1 MIVTTDEYLKS
12 VERKLAVRTFL
23 LLASVI
29 IMIASVVAA
38 CLVGQSLHAEGRA
51 QAIAEYEKVLLQR
64 DWAYYDQRTGEFRVV
79 HRMRAALAEIN
90 EKPLPTGVT
99 E

>member
-64 DWAYYDQRTGEFRVV
+64 DWAYYDQRTGKFRVV
-79 HRMRAALAEIN
+79 HRMQAALAEAHQRRLEQGI
-90 EKPLPTGVT
+90 E
-99 E
+99 